1 MTTYSYT
8 IGQARDCLYSTFF
21 DAWKDPATGWRSVLP
36 GVDPQDKNKAPM
48 VVYDGVEPADDAQI
62 NQPELYV
69 FVRHSG
75 GKQASL
81 RGEKG
86 RRWRRT
92 GVMLIRIYVPKATP
106 LKTTDALSKV
116 VLDAFQ
122 GKRGVGLGAGIT
134 FPSVKPIE
142 QGALKNR
149 YLTDVL
155 VSFEYDEL
163 I

>member
-8 IGQARDCLYSTFF
+8 IGEARDCLYSTFY
-21 DAWKDPATGWRSVLP
+21 DPWKDPVKGWHSVLP
-36 GVDPQDKNKAPM
+36 DIDPASKDKAPK
-48 VVYDGVEPADDAQI
+48 VIFDGVEPADDATI
-62 NQPELYV
+62 SQPELYV
-69 FVRHSG
+69 FVRHATG
-75 GKQASL
+75 QQASL

-92 GVMLIRIYVPKATP
+92 GIMLVRIYVPKAMP
-106 LKTTDALSKV
+106 LKTADALSRI